1 MRNQKMIKALIAIL
15 LMICIAIIPSIVKA
29 GELNPSLYFG
39 ITELRSATNMGYAIG
54 NPNTNGETGR
64 SAKIWNIVQYSGENT
79 NDPTEVNVYC
89 IKAGVGF
96 TEGQGVRQIQEY
108 NLQFDMYTERTDI
121 ASQDANTNQVLYKLV
136 NGGHYNELLA
146 LANLI
151 YIPGESTSAE
161 REQLLKDAGV
171 TRVQQEY
178 EGLGEEY
185 KITDDEI
192 DAVQQ
197 AAMWYFTNYGEE
209 DNKYD
214 RYAEDSWLWY
224 TEDGSTYANLS
235 GYGTDKIPAV
245 GLARQQQ
252 AVELYKYLIDTAK
265 EQAGN
270 YADSNAKHRN
280 KLTLYTTATG
290 NSQPLMKVEKIPQ
303 EFDLALRKY
312 ITEVNGVAVTNS
324 RVPVIDESTLE
335 NGTTAT
341 YNHRKDPVLVEN
353 GDIVTYNITIYNEGE
368 VDGRA
373 TQIIDQ
379 LPSGL
384 KYSQI
389 TTAGFTAEYDEETN
403 RVTIKRDAS
412 NTENLTAYQQGQL
425 DSETIEIECIVD
437 TSENGKILTNVA
449 WISEEI
455 DEYGNVIVDE
465 VGEDRD
471 SEPGTA
477 PNVNKDNMEN
487 YKGNTDNKD
496 DLTDSDYFYEG
507 EQDDDDFEK
516 LIVEHND
523 FDLKLIKRITEVNG
537 EKVPER
543 LLGVDITNL
552 ANGSQTT
559 ADYQMNKEP
568 VAVSKGD
575 LVTYTFRIY
584 NEGSID
590 GYVEELTEDIP
601 EGLEFLGADIDS
613 NMNPITDEDELSA
626 VEFNTSMG
634 WTYLEGDTTKIST
647 DYLGKGKGAEI
658 TTPGAN
664 LIKAFD
670 PNSPYADTETQKNP
684 DYKEI
689 SVIFKVV
696 AEDPSIGIIRNE
708 VAITQDADSEGN
720 PVDDRDSTP
729 ENWVKYEDDEDYDN
743 IVLQEFDLA
752 LRKFITK
759 VDEEDVTTRIPE
771 VSYDREADQITYN
784 HTKDPVQVA
793 TGNVVEYTIRVYN
806 EGDIAGYAKEVADDI
821 PDGLRFLPDNATN
834 TEYRWVMYDKDGNR
848 TENAEEAVE
857 IRTDYLS
864 KEQEQTEGE
873 NLLQAFNPD
882 AEIGEGNP
890 DYRDLKVAFE
900 VVEPNESD
908 RIIINSAQ
916 ITDDSDENGNPVDDI
931 DSIPDEWN
939 DGEDDQDR
947 EYIKLTYFDLAL
959 RKFITKVDEED
970 VTTRIP
976 EVSYDR
982 EQNKITYNHTK
993 DPVEV
998 VTGNVVEYTIRVYNE
1013 GQIAGYAQE
1022 VADDIPD
1029 GLKFLPDNATNTEY
1043 RWVMYDKDGNVTEN
1057 AEEAVEIRTDYLS
1070 KEQEQTEGENLLQAF
1085 NPDAEIGEGNPDY
1098 RDLKVAFEVVEP
1110 NGSDRIIVNSAQI
1123 TDDSDE
1129 NGDPVEDIDSTPD
1142 EWNDGED
1149 DQDREYIKLTYFD
1162 LALRKWVTEAIVI
1175 ENGKETVTQTG
1186 HTAEMDPEPVVKV
1199 ELYRKN
1205 INDVVVKFRYKI
1217 RITNEGDIAGYA
1229 KEITD
1234 YVPQGLRFVAEDNP
1248 GWTDEGNNIIST
1260 RLLENTLLQPGESA
1274 EVEVVLTWINGED
1287 NMGQMTNIAE
1297 ISEDYNDKGV
1307 PDRDSTPD
1315 NQVWGEDDIDDAPVL
1330 LSVETGQERIYYV
1343 LGFTVLG
1350 TLAGGLVLIKK
1361 FVI

>member
-1 MRNQKMIKALIAIL
+1 MSNKKIIKGLIAIL
-15 LMICIAIIPSIVKA
+15 LVICLAIVPSNA
-29 GELNPSLYFG
+29 RAAELNPSLYFG
-39 ITELRSATNMGYAIG
+39 ITELRESGLGYSIEE
-54 NPNTNGETGR
+54 PTTNGETGTA
-64 SAKIWNIVQYSGENT
+64 AKIWNIVQYSGANT

-89 IKAGVGF
+89 VKAGVGF
-96 TEGQGVRQIQEY
+96 TEGAGTKQVQEY
-108 NLQFDMYTERTDI
+108 NLYFDMYTERELI
-121 ASQDANTNQVLYKLV
+121 ANQDADTNKVLYNLV

-151 YIPGESTSAE
+151 YIPGESTDAE
-161 REQLLKDAGV
+161 KETLLKEAGV
-171 TRVQQEY
+171 LGIQE
-178 EGLGEEY
+178 EVAELGDEY

-192 DAVQQ
+192 EAVQQ

-209 DNKYD
+209 NNKYD
-214 RYAEDSWLWY
+214 KYNEDAWLFY
-224 TEDGSTYANLS
+224 TENEIDYKALS
-235 GYGTDKIPAV
+235 SYGNDKTPTV
-245 GLARQQQ
+245 GTIRRQQ
-252 AVELYKYLIDTAK
+252 AVLLYKHLIDEAK
-265 EQAGN
+265 EQAENYATGTGN
-270 YADSNAKHRN
+270 YKH
-280 KLTLYTTATG
+280 KLTLYTTAGG
-290 NSQPLMKVEKIPQ
+290 NSQPLMEVEKNSQ

-312 ITEVNGVAVTNS
+312 ITKVNGVNVTNS
-324 RVPVIDESTLE
+324 REPSIDESTLE

-341 YNHRKDPVLVEN
+341 YKHRKDPVMIEN

-373 TQIIDQ
+373 TEIIDQ
-379 LPSGL
+379 LPTGL

-389 TTAGFTAEYDEETN
+389 LTQGFTAEYDETTN
-403 RVTIKRDAS
+403 RVTITRDDS
-412 NTENLTAYQQGQL
+412 NTENLTAYQEGQL

-449 WISEEI
+449 WISGAI
-455 DEYGNVIVDE
+455 DEQGNVIDQVE
-465 VGEDRD
+465 EDRD

-477 PNVNKDNMEN
+477 PNVNKDNMGD
-487 YKGNTDNKD
+487 YKGNTENKD

-507 EQDDDDFEK
+507 QQDDDDFEK
-516 LIVEHND
+516 LILESNE
-523 FDLKLIKRITEVNG
+523 FDLKLIKRITELNG

-559 ADYQMNKEP
+559 ADYQMNKAP
-568 VAVSKGD
+568 ISVSTGD

-590 GYVEELTEDIP
+590 GYVEEITEDIP
-601 EGLEFLGADIDS
+601 EGLEFLGADIDA
-613 NMNPITDEDELSA
+613 NMNPITDEDELAA
-626 VEFNTSMG
+626 VDFNASMG

-647 DYLGKGKGAEI
+647 DYLGRGKGEEI

-670 PNSPYADTETQKNP
+670 PNSPYSDTETQKNP

-696 AEDPSIGIIRNE
+696 AETPDIGIIRNE
-708 VAITQDADSEGN
+708 AAITEDADSEGN
-720 PVDDRDSTP
+720 PVDDRDSNT

-743 IVLQEFDLA
+743 IILQEFDLA

-771 VSYDREADQITYN
+771 VSYDREEDQITYN
-784 HTKDPVQVA
+784 HTKEPIEVI

-806 EGDIAGYAKEVADDI
+806 EGDMAGYAEEVADDI
-821 PDGLRFLPDNATN
+821 PDGLRYLPQNETN
-834 TEYRWVMYDKDGNR
+834 LEYRWIMYDEEGNV
-848 TENAEEAVE
+848 TDNVEEAVE

-864 KEQEQTEGE
+864 KEQGESRTNGETTTEDSTEQEITSGTTDGTTQTVENP
-873 NLLQAFNPD
+873 NLLQAFNPEE
-882 AEIGEGNP
+882 EIGEGNP
-890 DYRDLKVAFE
+890 DYRDIKVAFE

-908 RIIINSAQ
+908 RIIVNSAQ
-916 ITDDSDENGNPVDDI
+916 ITEDSDENGNPVEDK

-939 DGEDDQDR
+939 E
-947 EYIKLTYFDLAL
+947 
-959 RKFITKVDEED
+959 
-970 VTTRIP
+970 
-976 EVSYDR
+976 
-982 EQNKITYNHTK
+982 
-993 DPVEV
+993 
-998 VTGNVVEYTIRVYNE
+998 
-1013 GQIAGYAQE
+1013 
-1022 VADDIPD
+1022 
-1029 GLKFLPDNATNTEY
+1029 
-1043 RWVMYDKDGNVTEN
+1043 
-1057 AEEAVEIRTDYLS
+1057 
-1070 KEQEQTEGENLLQAF
+1070 
-1085 NPDAEIGEGNPDY
+1085 
-1098 RDLKVAFEVVEP
+1098 
-1110 NGSDRIIVNSAQI
+1110 
-1123 TDDSDE
+1123 
-1129 NGDPVEDIDSTPD
+1129 
-1142 EWNDGED
+1142 GED

-1175 ENGKETVTQTG
+1175 ENGQETITQTG

-1205 INDVVVKFRYKI
+1205 LNDVVVKFRYSI

-1229 KEITD
+1229 TEITD
-1234 YVPQGLRFVAEDNP
+1234 YVPAGLRFVAEDNP
-1248 GWTDEGNNIIST
+1248 GWTDEGNNVIST

-1297 ISEDYNDKGV
+1297 ISEDYNDKGA

-1330 LSVETGQERIYYV
+1330 LSIETGQERIYFV

-1350 TLAGGLVLIKK
+1350 TLAGGLILIKK